1 MHIKLLR
8 TAKVLITCQ
17 SGIHGLH
24 FKMQIA
30 IPIQLVVITGIEHH
44 FIKLLRINFKYPNA
58 ATKRGSQ
65 GAIRQAQECTIRHSG
80 DLNTQSLWAV
90 FGVSHPTR

>member
-8 TAKVLITCQ
+8 TAKVLIACQ

-30 IPIQLVVITGIEHH
+30 IPIQLVVIAGIEHH
-44 FIKLLRINFKYPNA
+44 FIKLLRIDFKYPNA
-58 ATKRGSQ
+58 ATKRCSQ
-65 GAIRQAQECTIRHSG
+65 STIRQAQGCAIRHTG

-90 FGVSHPTR
+90 FGVIRPTR